1 MKTLILVPLL
11 AVILCAAI
19 TESKPA
25 AWRQRYRSNY
35 RRCYSCGRSY
45 SSGGSQPNQL
55 LKKIGTAKIVAG
67 AGLTGLGL
75 VTNNNG
81 LTNAG
86 LNLGALGVGS
96 KLLAHVFKGK

>member
-1 MKTLILVPLL
+1 MGFKFKFTKRSVNANQHQSIPIMTTLILVPLL
-11 AVILCAAI
+11 AVILCAAL

-25 AWRQRYRSNY
+25 AWRQRYRTNNY
-35 RRCYSCGRSY
+35 RRNYGRSYSRGRSY

-75 VTNNNG
+75 V
-81 LTNAG
+81 
-86 LNLGALGVGS
+86 
-96 KLLAHVFKGK
+96 

>member
-1 MKTLILVPLL
+1 
-11 AVILCAAI
+11 VILCAAI

-25 AWRQRYRSNY
+25 AWRQRYRSNNY
-35 RRCYSCGRSY
+35 RRNYGRSYSRGRSY